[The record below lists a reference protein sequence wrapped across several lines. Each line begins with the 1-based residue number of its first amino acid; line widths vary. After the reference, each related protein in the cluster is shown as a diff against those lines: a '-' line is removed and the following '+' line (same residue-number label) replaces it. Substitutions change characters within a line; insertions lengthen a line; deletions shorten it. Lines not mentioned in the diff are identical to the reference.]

1 MFKFRKNSGRLG
13 NLIMDKVYIDY
24 GKRINQAILN
34 VIKEILKDLSKS
46 KISSNHCFYITFKT
60 KNNGVNIPQYITKE
74 YPNEMTIVLQNQYW
88 DLKVGKNCFSVAL
101 LFNKKKENL
110 SIPFESIVKFYDPFV
125 KFSIQLEFRN
135 EKKQLQKSQKSRK
148 KTTKE
153 KIVTLADFRKK
164 ND

>member
-1 MFKFRKNSGRLG
+1 MNKIF
-13 NLIMDKVYIDY
+13 IDY

-60 KNNGVNIPQYITKE
+60 KATGVDFPNYLKKD

-88 DLKVGKNCFSVAL
+88 NLNVGKNDFSVTL
-101 LFNKKKENL
+101 VFNKKKENL
-110 SIPFESIVKFYDPFV
+110 KIPFDTIVKFYDPFV
-125 KFSIQLEFRN
+125 KFSIQLDF
-135 EKKQLQKSQKSRK
+135 KKEIKDSNKNTK
-148 KTTKE
+148 KKKKIVKE
-153 KIVTLADFRKK
+153 KIISLEDFRKK

>member
-1 MFKFRKNSGRLG
+1 
-13 NLIMDKVYIDY
+13 MDRIYIDY

-60 KNNGVNIPQYITKE
+60 KNKDVDISKNLIKE

-88 DLKVGKNCFSVAL
+88 DLKVEKNNFSVAL
-101 LFNKKKENL
+101 LFNKKKENI
-110 SIPFESIVKFYDPFV
+110 SIPFESIIKFYDPFV
-125 KFSIQLEFRN
+125 KFSIQLEFRD
-135 EKKQLQKSQKSRK
+135 EKKQFQKNSKRK
-148 KTTKE
+148 KKITKE
-153 KIVTLADFRKK
+153 KIITLSDFRKK